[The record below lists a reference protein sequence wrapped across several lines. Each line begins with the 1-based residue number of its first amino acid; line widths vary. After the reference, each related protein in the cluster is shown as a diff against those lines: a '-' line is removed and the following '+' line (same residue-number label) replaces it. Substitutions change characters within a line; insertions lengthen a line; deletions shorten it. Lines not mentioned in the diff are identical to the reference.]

1 MQPFEIGQR
10 RPNSYDLKALVSLRH
25 FNLAS
30 VVKLQDFQP
39 SVLSEASAPSELFA
53 LEASHLRSVG
63 QSGDLWHHVKILSE
77 IFESFQLVRW
87 AVRRIFCR

>member
-10 RPNSYDLKALVSLRH
+10 RPNSNDLKALVPLRH

-39 SVLSEASAPSELFA
+39 SVLSEAPAPSQLLAFEA
-53 LEASHLRSVG
+53 LLLRSVG
-63 QSGDLWHHVKILSE
+63 LRRDLWHDVKILGE
-77 IFESFQLVRW
+77 IFESFQFVRG
-87 AVRRIFCR
+87 AVRHIFCR